1 MKPDLDCDGVIVAP
15 QVRRKRKRP
24 MVAAACCE
32 ARESLVGRFPS
43 SPINSCLSALGRN
56 QRNRVGSLLR
66 FTFILVLA
74 RCFKPVRCY
83 SRAYW
88 SHRPTTTLARSQSIM
103 NMVMPR
109 HVALICD
116 GNGRWAKQRGL
127 PTYVGHMTGA
137 DRLNSLLDA
146 LLSSNQYHSIEYCT
160 LYGFSTENW
169 SRPPSEVA
177 AILRVMERSVR
188 MFLMSRAPGAGQRPL
203 RVKILGNID
212 HDPRIPLSLRQ
223 VLHELEDMTATSA
236 SENADSGLPLTVM
249 LAINYGGRQDIVQ
262 ATQRLL
268 HDIVQQKIQDHCD
281 GRESAP
287 LLTTLT
293 QDVTEES
300 ISRYLG
306 TAGVPD
312 PDLVIR
318 TSGEQRVSNFLL
330 WNIAYSEFYF
340 TDVHW
345 PDFSMTQFDDAILW
359 YLSRQRRYG
368 KRPLSATDSSAGPEL
383 TIHLST
389 FREGNH
395 PYRNDTLTASPI
407 LPQELYNETERLAAV

>member
-1 MKPDLDCDGVIVAP
+1 
-15 QVRRKRKRP
+15 
-24 MVAAACCE
+24 MVAAACYE

-56 QRNRVGSLLR
+56 PRNRVRSLLR
-66 FTFILVLA
+66 FTFILVLT

-83 SRAYW
+83 SRAYR
-88 SHRPTTTLARSQSIM
+88 SHSPTTTLARSQSIM
-103 NMVMPR
+103 TMVMPR

-116 GNGRWAKQRGL
+116 GNSRWAKQGGL

-137 DRLNSLLDA
+137 DRLKSLLDA

-177 AILRVMERSVR
+177 AILQVMERSVR

-223 VLHELEDMTATSA
+223 VLRELEDVAATSA
-236 SENADSGLPLTVM
+236 SENADSGRPLTVL

-268 HDIVQQKIQDHCD
+268 HDILQQKIQDHCD
-281 GRESAP
+281 GRESA
-287 LLTTLT
+287 LLSSLT
-293 QDVTEES
+293 DDVTEES

-368 KRPLSATDSSAGPEL
+368 KRPLSATDSGAGSIHL
-383 TIHLST
+383 TVESPDMAIHLST
-389 FREGNH
+389 FREDDD
-395 PYRNDTLTASPI
+395 PYRNHTLTASPI
-407 LPQELYNETERLAAV
+407 PSKELCRNNETERLAVV